1 VKPLISK
8 FKKWFILSRKDGE
21 QGFTLIELLIVI
33 AVLGAL
39 ASVVVPNVASFM
51 GVANIAAANT
61 EILNV
66 KTATNV
72 YLADSGTAFPASSDN
87 LTISGGGSVN
97 YLSGTPKAKY
107 TFNTTNGLVTQVDAL
122 TPSGGWT
129 DIVFDLSE
137 QKWVKGADDGTGGSQ
152 DRS

>member
-1 VKPLISK
+1 MAPLTDK
-8 FKKWFILSRKDGE
+8 FKWCLVFYGKRGE

-72 YLADSGTAFPASSDN
+72 YLADSGEFPGSSDN
-87 LTISGGGSVN
+87 LTIGGGGSTN
-97 YLSGTPKAKY
+97 YLSGSPKAKY
-107 TFNTTNGLVTQVDAL
+107 SFSTVNGLVTQVDEVL
-122 TPSGGWT
+122 NGWT

-137 QKWVKGADDGTGGSQ
+137 QKWVKGANDGTAGSQ
-152 DRS
+152 DRP